1 MISALKSLNID
12 ISNSFKEVK
21 DFLNVYHD
29 NFIEKVILYG
39 ESWIEVLEGL
49 NWLCSEVSNDI
60 KGGKV
65 DFADYQI
72 VCPSSYFSIVKNTA
86 SLFNLPVSVPID
98 CVRNIKEVKE
108 FINDVKGGMSLDDLA
123 IKASLIR
130 NTTAQSAIIK
140 ALSTIYTLKKKEI

>member
-1 MISALKSLNID
+1 M
-12 ISNSFKEVK
+12 
-21 DFLNVYHD
+21 
-29 NFIEKVILYG
+29 
-39 ESWIEVLEGL
+39 

-108 FINDVKGGMSLDDLA
+108 FINDVKGEMSLDDLKELDRLLTEA
-123 IKASLIR
+123 FELSYEDKNIKPKLLRKKIIENPSVKLKYSILIKYL
-130 NTTAQSAIIK
+130 TD
-140 ALSTIYTLKKKEI
+140 LSYVDEKKEKYKILKKIREVQHES

>member
-1 MISALKSLNID
+1 MISAFKSLNID

-140 ALSTIYTLKKKEI
+140 VLSTIYTLKKKEI